1 MFLSERTLKMTT
13 ELLLQFFPIYRNL
26 RDNEVALICKLHND
40 TQLVTSHCLMSFE
53 KYGGKTKKPY

>member
-26 RDNEVALICKLHND
+26 RDIDVGLICKLHD
-40 TQLVTSHCLMSFE
+40 TQLVTSHCIMSFE
-53 KYGGKTKKPY
+53 KYGGKNKKPY